1 MQADYL
7 GQENVSRAIELSKL
21 TKFTISRAGNN
32 GLFTPIF
39 ECLDSDSNI
48 IAVEQFNEV
57 AKILNNS
64 IPYKITLFDF
74 AEIDTDEN
82 GTQKIKKRGGGRDHK
97 KNTFT
102 FILNSTALNLQ
113 ANQQQTQ
120 HNIGT
125 DFANLRADIIKE
137 ISKQQED
144 NLILKEIS
152 ELKKKFAELDE
163 EEEDEEDEKTVNGIS
178 PDMSQQMAQIMGLI
192 NMFKNPNTPPTI
204 NGAEETQSNF
214 KENINKALKTLYKH
228 NKNLDTDLLKL
239 GEIAENK
246 PDTFNMLINTLR
258 QM

>member
-7 GQENVSRAIELSKL
+7 GHENVSRAIELSKL

-39 ECLDSDSNI
+39 ECLDSDSNAN
-48 IAVEQFNEV
+48 AVEQFNEV
-57 AKILNNS
+57 AKILNTN

-102 FILNSTALNLQ
+102 FILNNTALNYQ
-113 ANQQQTQ
+113 ANQQQIQ
-120 HNIGT
+120 NNLGV
-125 DFANLRADIIKE
+125 DLANLRADIIKE
-137 ISKQQED
+137 ISKQQEE
-144 NLILKEIS
+144 NAILKEIS

-163 EEEDEEDEKTVNGIS
+163 EEEEEEEEKSVNGLT
-178 PDMSQQMAQIMGLI
+178 PDMAQQFAQIMGII
-192 NMFKNPNTPPTI
+192 NMFKKPNTPPTI
-204 NGAEETQSNF
+204 NGTEETGNNF
-214 KENINKALKTLYKH
+214 KENINKALKVLYKH
-228 NKNLDTDLLKL
+228 DKNLDTDLLKL
-239 GEIAENK
+239 SEIAENK